1 VVPSDDAD
9 ETQRR
14 APWWRGPGTGCGA
27 VTRRSVVAARLDPGT
42 SARVAG
48 VLEHALARPGV
59 VGQLAHA
66 VPGWPLPYP
75 LLVPLALA
83 GPGARVAVLDD
94 NRDAWE
100 ELLAQA
106 TGATTS
112 GVAEADVVVALR
124 APLPDELVALRRG
137 SPLAP
142 GLAARLAVACHGIA
156 GARSALEVL
165 LSAPGVDGERRVGID
180 GLPSEVV
187 AVLAEVNA
195 GFSGA
200 GVDTWCVAADG
211 AVVGIPRHALARVA
225 GRT

>member
-1 VVPSDDAD
+1 
-9 ETQRR
+9 
-14 APWWRGPGTGCGA
+14 
-27 VTRRSVVAARLDPGT
+27 VTWRSVVAARLDTTT
-42 SARVAG
+42 STRVAAA
-48 VLEHALARPGV
+48 LEHALARPGV
-59 VGQLAHA
+59 VGRLGQA

-83 GPGARVAVLDD
+83 GPGMRVAVLDD
-94 NRDAWE
+94 NRDTWE

-106 TGATTS
+106 TGATAS
-112 GVAEADVVVALR
+112 GPAEADVVVALR

-156 GARSALEVL
+156 GSRSALEVG
-165 LSAPGVDGERRVGID
+165 LSGPGIDGERRVGLD

-187 AVLAEVNA
+187 EVLTEVNA
-195 GFSGA
+195 GFPGT
-200 GVDTWCVAADG
+200 GVDTWFIAADG
-211 AVVGIPRHALARVA
+211 AVVGIPRHAVARVA